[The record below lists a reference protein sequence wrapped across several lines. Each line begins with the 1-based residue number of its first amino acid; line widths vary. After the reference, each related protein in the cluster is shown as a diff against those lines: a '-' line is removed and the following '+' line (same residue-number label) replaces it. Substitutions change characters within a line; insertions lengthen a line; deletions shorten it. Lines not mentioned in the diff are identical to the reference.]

1 MLLIAVKFH
10 NPSLKD
16 FIRDKNDEIS
26 IAELSKIYITE
37 KPEDL
42 LLIKKKIF
50 ADTVETAETSIP
62 FKEAYFSR
70 KYRFSQWNAIIFT
83 IMQQVTG
90 ITFILFFVTFI
101 LQEFKKQG
109 SLDLDVTRGAIIVNL
124 FNLFCASAS
133 SIPMAYFG

>member
-1 MLLIAVKFH
+1 
-10 NPSLKD
+10 
-16 FIRDKNDEIS
+16 
-26 IAELSKIYITE
+26 
-37 KPEDL
+37 
-42 LLIKKKIF
+42 
-50 ADTVETAETSIP
+50 VETAETSIP

-133 SIPMAYFG
+133 SIPMAYFGQRRILILSEFLMAVANFTIMFCYIKGMPYGTIFGILLFCLSY